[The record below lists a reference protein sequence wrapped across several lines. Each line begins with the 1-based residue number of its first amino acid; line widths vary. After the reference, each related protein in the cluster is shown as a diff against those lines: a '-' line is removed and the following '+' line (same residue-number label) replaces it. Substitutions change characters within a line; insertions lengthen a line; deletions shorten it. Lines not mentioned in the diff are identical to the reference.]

1 MLFCVKGL
9 GSDNKQFKI
18 NKPYSIFESDSSISH
33 MVGQECKGHKNIKEL
48 RGNCPIWKEYHKQD
62 PDSAHKICED
72 KFILNKAVHT
82 VFVPMDEEFNKVSY
96 KLIKHTIFGELN
108 KDIQGLHLFSTLNK
122 SIKGISIIKTQD
134 RNGVWLADIDF
145 YSDVRNK
152 PYKKKILQCFHFIGH
167 RVFLCLKCM
176 TLINEKKQCNEDETK
191 YHSITDCGIKVDF
204 IIKNNELR
212 TVYPIYEE
220 YEEEKN

>member
-18 NKPYSIFESDSSISH
+18 NKPYRILESDTPISY
-33 MVGQECKGHKNIKEL
+33 MVGQECKGHKDIKEL
-48 RGNCPIWKEYHKQD
+48 RRNCPIWKEYHKQD
-62 PDSAHKICED
+62 SDSAQKICENN
-72 KFILNKAVHT
+72 FILNKAVHT
-82 VFVPMDEEFNKVSY
+82 ILAPMDEEFNRVSY
-96 KLIKHTIFGELN
+96 KLIKHTVFGELN

-134 RNGVWLADIDF
+134 RNGVWIADIDF
-145 YSDVRNK
+145 YSDVRSK
-152 PYKKKILQCFHFIGH
+152 PYKKKNSSMFPLHWTPSIFMFKMYDSYK
-167 RVFLCLKCM
+167 R
-176 TLINEKKQCNEDETK
+176 KKQCNEDKTK

-204 IIKNNELR
+204 IIKSNELR

-220 YEEEKN
+220 E